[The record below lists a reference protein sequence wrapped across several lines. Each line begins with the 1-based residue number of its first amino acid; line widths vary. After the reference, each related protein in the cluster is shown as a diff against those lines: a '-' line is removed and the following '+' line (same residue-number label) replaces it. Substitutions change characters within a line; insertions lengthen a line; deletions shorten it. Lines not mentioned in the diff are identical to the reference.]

1 MNIQD
6 YIKEEVHKLDKGIV
20 ATPQDREYL
29 ESFAK
34 ANNGSMDLLLM
45 QMAVQ
50 YGYKIALE
58 NVQDELKNKH
68 HEYTQRKNKQTQR
81 RMLGY
86 LPRIRRV

>member
-6 YIKEEVHKLDKGIV
+6 YIKEEVSKLDKGIV

-58 NVQDELKNKH
+58 NVQDELKN
-68 HEYTQRKNKQTQR
+68 QT
-81 RMLGY
+81 L
-86 LPRIRRV
+86 